1 MHTLHTNWGEV
12 FAGTKI
18 NLLINQKAELTLRF
32 LLAFFQAR
40 ATIYVLIF
48 CINFRQISCW

>member
-1 MHTLHTNWGEV
+1 MYTLHTNWGEV